1 MNISHKVLP
10 MPSIEAQEEV
20 ARLKLFQIKGGQP
33 NVLFPS
39 VRKRSL
45 VNSRFRPVEETSQS
59 FDQTLCQ

>member
-1 MNISHKVLP
+1 MLFGACFISHPIMSVYLF
-10 MPSIEAQEEV
+10 
-20 ARLKLFQIKGGQP
+20 KLFQIKGGQP